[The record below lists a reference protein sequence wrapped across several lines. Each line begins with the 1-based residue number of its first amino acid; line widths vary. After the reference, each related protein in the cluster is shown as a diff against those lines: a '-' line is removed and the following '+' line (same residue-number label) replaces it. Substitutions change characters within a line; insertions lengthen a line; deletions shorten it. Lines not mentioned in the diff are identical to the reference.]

1 MIVKKI
7 IGLLAVIFSAGA
19 LFSACDDLSKD
30 PTPYPNVLSFPAQ
43 GGEQKV
49 MMRSLDGSKLVQGWS
64 INGIINYEDKH
75 LKCVFDTLA
84 DRRIRV
90 KAGNLTLT
98 CAADQ
103 KTIVVEM
110 APNTT
115 TKHVH
120 YAIDGNGGKAGF
132 VIICNQSPKDTLT
145 TTPKK

>member
-1 MIVKKI
+1 MKTKKI
-7 IGLLAVIFSAGA
+7 IGLLAVVLSPGA

-30 PTPYPNVLSFPAQ
+30 PTPYPSVLSFPTQ

-49 MMRSLDGSKLVQGWS
+49 IMRSQDGSKLVQEWG
-64 INGIINYEDKH
+64 IHGIIKKDKY

-84 DRRIRV
+84 DGRIRV
-90 KAGNLTLT
+90 KAESLTLT

-103 KTIVVEM
+103 KSIVVEM

-115 TKHVH
+115 TKHI
-120 YAIDGNGGKAGF
+120 YYTIDGDGGKAGF
-132 VIICNQSPKDTLT
+132 AMTCHQSPKDTLT